1 MIKGIGTDIT
11 GIPRIKKLIEENGDR
26 FLNKILSTEEIKLIP
41 GKGSEQFA
49 AGRFAAKESIV
60 KALGSSFEFSRLTIL
75 NDLKGKPYIAN
86 PDFLFGKEEGITL
99 HISISHD
106 KDYATAV
113 AIIEKHLDVS

>member
-1 MIKGIGTDIT
+1 MITGIGTDIT
-11 GIPRIKKLIEENGDR
+11 GIPRIKKLIDELGHR
-26 FLNKILSTEEIKLIP
+26 FLNKILSAEEIKLIP

-75 NDLKGKPYIAN
+75 NDHKGKPYAAN
-86 PDFLFGKEEGITL
+86 PEFLFGDEEFTL
-99 HISISHD
+99 HLSISHD

-113 AIIEKHLDVS
+113 AIIETHPAET